1 MLIRY
6 YFLFTDK
13 VTKQCSDK
21 ANTDTITCYLSNWD
35 FYRFKIWR
43 IQIPNIE
50 ILYYCKEIKHY
61 IQKFVLWYSQALIHV
76 DETRGCLH
84 I

>member
-35 FYRFKIWR
+35 FYTFKIGEFKFQTLKYR
-43 IQIPNIE
+43 IIV
-50 ILYYCKEIKHY
+50 KK
-61 IQKFVLWYSQALIHV
+61 
-76 DETRGCLH
+76 
-84 I
+84 

>member
-21 ANTDTITCYLSNWD
+21 ADTITCYLSNWD
-35 FYRFKIWR
+35 FKTFKIWR
-43 IQIPNIE
+43 IQIPNIKT
-50 ILYYCKEIKHY
+50 LYYCKEIKS
-61 IQKFVLWYSQALIHV
+61 LYSKNLCYGIAKL
-76 DETRGCLH
+76 
-84 I
+84 